1 MSERLHKVM
10 EFYKFEQ
17 QHALTVLEPCAN
29 WHLWPVYR
37 LRGEGEGRVNVTRC
51 GCQASQTVTLFP
63 LRKCC

>member
-29 WHLWPVYR
+29 WLLWPGYR

-51 GCQASQTVTLFP
+51 SCWA
-63 LRKCC
+63 